1 MRSTEAGQ
9 GAGYMAFRDVVV
21 APTESVIGRR
31 TRAEFQGGPL
41 WPEFDNRLHARH
53 CRGPAPKPFDVAPTP
68 PDEVADT
75 LREAVWCGPVCPH
88 FGHAIADF
96 AMRIAESAHR
106 FPALPLLFCT
116 WPGGAATPPPYFLGF
131 LAQFGVAPHRV
142 VLRDTPIRVG
152 TLHVLPQAER
162 LGGPPPRA
170 EYLDLL
176 DRCTPSDRDAELAE
190 ATIFVSRSRIH
201 RDTLAGRLAGE
212 AYLDEVLAA
221 AGARVMHPE
230 TLPLD
235 EQLRCYRSARRL
247 VFSEGS
253 ALHAMQLLGRVRA
266 EVSVLTRRPDL
277 RMARAALRPR
287 AAALHWVDATSGL
300 LRGHH
305 RSGRGVDNSRALA
318 VLDPPV
324 LLARLGEATGL
335 GLARHWDAARF
346 AAASAQDVTRWVRA
360 RRLRLRGQAHAASD
374 AAMVA
379 AGLEALGLPPVG

>member
-1 MRSTEAGQ
+1 
-9 GAGYMAFRDVVV
+9 MAFRDVVV
-21 APTESVIGRR
+21 LPTESVIGRR

-41 WPEFDNRLHARH
+41 WPDFDNRVLARH
-53 CRGPAPKPFDVAPTP
+53 CRGPTPKPFDVAPTP
-68 PDEVADT
+68 QGDVVDR
-75 LREAVWCGPVCPH
+75 LDEAVWCGPVCVH

-116 WPGGAATPPPYFLGF
+116 WPGGAAKPPPYFLGI
-131 LAQFGVAPHRV
+131 LVQFGVTPERMI
-142 VLRDTPIRVG
+142 LRDAPIRVG

-162 LGGPPPRA
+162 LGGPPPHA
-170 EYLDLL
+170 AYLDLL
-176 DRCTPSDRDAELAE
+176 DRCTPSDRDADLAE
-190 ATIFVSRSRIH
+190 ATVFVSRSQMH

-212 AYLDEVLAA
+212 VYLDDVFAA
-221 AGARVMHPE
+221 AGVRVIHPE
-230 TLPLD
+230 ALPLA
-235 EQLRCYRSARRL
+235 EQLRIYRSARRL
-247 VFSEGS
+247 IFSEGS

-277 RMARAALRPR
+277 RMARTALRPR

-318 VLDPPV
+318 VLDPAL
-324 LLARLGEATGL
+324 LLARLGETTGL
-335 GLARHWDAARF
+335 DLARHWDAGRF
-346 AAASAQDVTRWVRA
+346 AAVTAQDVRRWVRA

-379 AGLEALGLPPVG
+379 DGLAALGLAPIV